1 MGDEQDPPYDGAPL
15 PDRPPN
21 ALPDTLEDGLAR
33 WREALPFALLVLGLA
48 AFLAAGGDYRLTPEA
63 LKADA
68 VALADW
74 ALGHPLLAPLAYLG
88 SATVAAALAVPGG
101 AVVTMAGGVLF
112 GVPLGAGLALL
123 GATAGGGLLILA
135 ARAALRPMLRR
146 NFSPWLIRA
155 EQALQ
160 RHGVLWLLALRLAL
174 PFAPFAVTLIAA
186 ALGARLRPFLA
197 ATALGS
203 LPGTVLLTV
212 QGAALAGGEPARA
225 DILLAWPLP
234 LIGVGLALIAL
245 SPMVLGLR
253 ARKD

>member
-1 MGDEQDPPYDGAPL
+1 MGDAQDPPYDDGP
-15 PDRPPN
+15 PPN
-21 ALPDTLEDGLAR
+21 TRQNGLPDTIEDGLAR

-48 AFLAAGGDYRLTPEA
+48 AFLAAGGDHRLTPEA
-63 LKADA
+63 LQADA

-74 ALGHPLLAPLAYLG
+74 AYGHSLLAPFAYLG
-88 SATVAAALAVPGG
+88 SAIAASTLAVPGG
-101 AVVTMAGGVLF
+101 AVVTMAGGTLF
-112 GVPLGAGLALL
+112 GAPLGACLALL
-123 GATAGGGLLILA
+123 GATTGAGLLMLA

-160 RHGVLWLLALRLAL
+160 RHGFLWLLAPRLAL
-174 PFAPFAVTLIAA
+174 PFAPFAVTLLAA

-203 LPGTVLLTV
+203 LPGTVLLTL
-212 QGAALAGGEPARA
+212 QGAALAVGAPARA
-225 DILLAWPLP
+225 NILLAWPIP